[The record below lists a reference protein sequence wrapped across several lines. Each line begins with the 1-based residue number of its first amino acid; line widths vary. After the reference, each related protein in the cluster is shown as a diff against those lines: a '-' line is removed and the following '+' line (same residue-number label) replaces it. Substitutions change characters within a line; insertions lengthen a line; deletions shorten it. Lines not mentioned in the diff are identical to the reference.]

1 MPSEIVSAMRQLERV
16 TAERQ
21 RLNSLYEVRGQVWRT
36 AGQLERSVTDWL
48 HSGVPSGVTL
58 EDCEGDPVNELLKK
72 RESIKDAVER
82 LRSANGRKHWRSGV
96 AEMGILHHDLVKC
109 RNVFIFL

>member
-1 MPSEIVSAMRQLERV
+1 MAYRP
-16 TAERQ
+16 
-21 RLNSLYEVRGQVWRT
+21 
-36 AGQLERSVTDWL
+36 DWL

-82 LRSANGRKHWRSGV
+82 LRSANGRKHWRSGA
-96 AEMGILHHDLVKC
+96 AETASAIMSKQAADIAADVEDSSGPVPKP
-109 RNVFIFL
+109 VPK